1 MVLTEVY
8 KAVTL
13 RSKSLTEDKTCTLCS
28 HFHANLVEVHS
39 FLILSHDYTVVVFSV
54 EFGNYVDR
62 DAGIELC
69 HGFAGFRSGDLVI
82 AVFFS
87 DAEVR
92 AHVSNSAQFII
103 V

>member
-1 MVLTEVY
+1 MMTEVH

-13 RSKSLTEDKTCTLCS
+13 RSKCFTEDKASALSS
-28 HFHANLVEVHS
+28 HLLVNLVKVHT
-39 FLILSHDYTVVVFSV
+39 FLVLSHDYTVVVVGIEGS
-54 EFGNYVDR
+54 NHVDR

-69 HGFAGFRSGDLVI
+69 HRFAGFRSGDLVI
-82 AVFFS
+82 TVLLS

-92 AHVSNSAQFII
+92 AHVSDSAHFVI

>member
-13 RSKSLTEDKTCTLCS
+13 RSKCFTEDETCTLCS
-28 HFHANLVEVHS
+28 HFHVNLVEVHS
-39 FLILSHDYTVVVFSV
+39 FLVLSHDYTVVVFSV
-54 EFGNYVDR
+54 KVSNHVDR

-69 HGFAGFRSGDLVI
+69 HGLAGFRSGDLVI
-82 AVFFS
+82 TVLLS

-92 AHVSNSAQFII
+92 AHVLDSAQFII